1 MRAVFNAVHVGDDC
15 TDPEYG
21 RQQRAQL
28 EAQTE
33 EEDGAGGV
41 QCVFRTEG

>member
-1 MRAVFNAVHVGDDC
+1 MRAVFNAVYIGDDC
-15 TDPEYG
+15 ADPEYG
-21 RQQRAQL
+21 RQQRAQF

-41 QCVFRTEG
+41 QLVFRAEG